1 MLTFSVEEVFVVRWP
16 LVEALYEVGGGG
28 VVWTEPRPP
37 VGAGL
42 LQQTEAPGLS
52 GRVCGHSRPL
62 PGVLHPP
69 QLARLPGQ
77 GDQGLLLASNL
88 VPEIRTTEKKK
99 ILIFL
104 IKLQIREVLLN
115 E

>member
-1 MLTFSVEEVFVVRWP
+1 MLTFSVEEVFVVSWP
-16 LVEALYEVGGGG
+16 LVQALYDVGGGG

-42 LQQTEAPGLS
+42 LQQTEASGLS
-52 GRVCGHSRPL
+52 GRVCGHPLPL

-77 GDQGLLLASNL
+77 GYQGLLLATNL
-88 VPEIRTTEKKK
+88 VPEIRTTENKK
-99 ILIFL
+99 IV
-104 IKLQIREVLLN
+104 IKLCKCAKC
-115 E
+115 

>member
-1 MLTFSVEEVFVVRWP
+1 M
-16 LVEALYEVGGGG
+16 GGGG

-52 GRVCGHSRPL
+52 GRVCGHPLPL

-88 VPEIRTTEKKK
+88 VPEIRTTENKK
-99 ILIFL
+99 ILI
-104 IKLQIREVLLN
+104 KLCKCEKC
-115 E
+115 